1 VSVCCPDCLSE
12 LHVLDDH
19 LACPHCKREFPVDAG
34 IPILSKNPSAY
45 YKFAGIERHE
55 FREFLGE
62 IDRDG
67 FQTAVRRFLKEF
79 NAEHAEAF
87 YKNTFSRERAAWKF
101 ALSLPDKA
109 KVLDLGAGAG
119 VVSMALAPHC
129 ASVLACDI
137 TWERLSFL
145 KRWAAY
151 EAVNNIAF
159 VCGGDTER
167 IPFGT
172 DQCDVVVLNGVLE
185 WVPAGKSGNPRQ
197 CQLEFLREVRRILKP
212 SGQLYIGIEN
222 RIGYPYFFG
231 KKEDHTGIR
240 FLSLLPR
247 PIAHAVHRLRRQ
259 SGFRTYT
266 YTTRA
271 LTNLLNSTGFADVLT
286 YSPFPDYRH
295 FDQFVPLDGRT
306 CVTPPVRRRRISS
319 LAHRVACH
327 PTILRHISPSLSV
340 VAGNAD
346 GRALLYD
353 IGDLLQLDLGSATI
367 DALTVSQTGMVTWR
381 ARHRDG
387 TPTIIRLPVSPGG
400 RLRCEDNYGALE
412 AIHSHPD
419 IDEAVRGRVP
429 LPMGRGE
436 VKGQFATAES
446 MLPGRRLGVTEEETI
461 SKAWPHLV
469 DVIENVGQVEMP
481 QSGENSPDIPTS
493 IERWVTA
500 IQHNLP
506 STEEGHRQR
515 DVVRSTADWLLES
528 APSPQFAHG
537 NCTVDNILVD
547 QHARLSG
554 LYDWDLSRWGMF
566 PLIDLLEFGIAA
578 RHKGLRDVDSFL
590 RPVIPECHSTIERL
604 AGLKGLPSN
613 YVQILEMAFLLRL
626 AGLKG
631 LPRFVRPEHFRA
643 IQRITNLLG
652 RHMRRCGI
660 GNIP

>member
-1 VSVCCPDCLSE
+1 M
-12 LHVLDDH
+12 
-19 LACPHCKREFPVDAG
+19 
-34 IPILSKNPSAY
+34 
-45 YKFAGIERHE
+45 ERDE

-67 FQTAVRRFLKEF
+67 FRTAVQRFLKEY
-79 NAEHAEAF
+79 NAEQAEAF
-87 YKNTFSRERAAWKF
+87 YENTFSRERAAWKF
-101 ALSLPDKA
+101 ALSLPDNA
-109 KVLDLGAGAG
+109 TVLDLGAGAG

-172 DQCDVVVLNGVLE
+172 DHCDAVVLNGVLE

-197 CQLEFLREVRRILKP
+197 CQLAFLREVRRILKP

-247 PIAHAVHRLRRQ
+247 PIAHAVHWLKRQ
-259 SGFRTYT
+259 TGFRTYT

-271 LTNLLNSTGFADVLT
+271 LTNLLNAAGFADVLT

-306 CVTPPVRRRRISS
+306 RVTPPARHRRISS

-327 PTILRHISPSLSV
+327 PTILRHMSPSLSV
-340 VAGNAD
+340 IAGNVD
-346 GRALLYD
+346 GRALLHD
-353 IGDLLQLDLGSATI
+353 VGDLLQLDHGSASI
-367 DALTVSQTGMVTWR
+367 DALTVSKTGMVIWR

-387 TPTIIRLPVSPGG
+387 TPTIVRLPVSPGG

-412 AIHSHPD
+412 TIHSHPD

-436 VKGQFATAES
+436 IRGQFATAES

-461 SKAWPHLV
+461 SKAWPRV
-469 DVIENVGQVEMP
+469 VEMVE
-481 QSGENSPDIPTS
+481 GISPVHLHPDSPEIPSVQKTVQG
-493 IERWVTA
+493 WVSA
-500 IQHNLP
+500 IQDHLP
-506 STEEGHRQR
+506 MTEEGHRQR
-515 DVVRSTADWLLES
+515 DSVRRIADRLLS
-528 APSPQFAHG
+528 HDIPSEFAHG
-537 NCTVDNILVD
+537 NYTIDNILVEED
-547 QHARLSG
+547 TGTLSG
-554 LYDWDLSRWGMF
+554 VYDWDLACGGTF
-566 PLIDLLEFGIAA
+566 PLIDLLEFGIAI
-578 RHKGLRDVDSFL
+578 RYKNIRDYDSFL
-590 RPVIPECHSTIERL
+590 TPVVPECHETLERL
-604 AGLKGLPSN
+604 ARRKDLPPN
-613 YVQILEMAFLLRL
+613 YVQILEVAFLLRHAALQVMPQFVGPTRFKAVRELVQLLERHL
-626 AGLKG
+626 AHSTIGDG
-631 LPRFVRPEHFRA
+631 
-643 IQRITNLLG
+643 I
-652 RHMRRCGI
+652 RRD
-660 GNIP
+660 PAFTE